1 MITREVVATYA
12 PARPRDLILKT
23 PANWTAVVFFAV
35 LSGLHLSIALPAFYR
50 GHWEGYLS
58 LIFGTLFLMVSVISY
73 LARFE
78 LAILPNERRIRLGSG
93 VGPLRFQRWIPF
105 DDVHAVR
112 LTFTTGR
119 RGKCTESCIQILCDN
134 EDLECP
140 PTTIPRQE
148 ALFLAITLGVQ
159 LIKVTNDVSNG
170 TDRDDAALPDRGD
183 RLI

>member
-12 PARPRDLILKT
+12 PARPRDLVLKT
-23 PANWTAVVFFAV
+23 PANWTAVIFFAV
-35 LSGLHLSIALPAFYR
+35 LSGLHFSIALPAFYR

-58 LIFGTLFLMVSVISY
+58 LIFGCTFLAVSVIAY
-73 LARFE
+73 FARYE
-78 LAILPNERRIRLGSG
+78 MTILPRERRIRVRNG
-93 VGPLRFQRWIPF
+93 VGPLRFQRSIPF

-112 LTFTTGR
+112 LTFCTGR
-119 RGKCTESCIQILCDN
+119 RGRCTESCIEVLCDN

-159 LIKVTNDVSNG
+159 LIKVTND
-170 TDRDDAALPDRGD
+170 TDALPERSSDRQ
-183 RLI
+183 L